1 MTDSS
6 IERVA
11 NVLSPK
17 SKMTADA
24 ALAFLLDSR
33 APLRLSSLNTKG
45 FPQITSLWFSFHGG
59 RFLCCSQRQSVVCKQ
74 VQRDR
79 RVGFEV
85 AVNEPPYCGV
95 SGQGEA
101 KILSDDPTELL
112 DGLTDRYLE
121 NRDAPLKAWLLS
133 RIATEA
139 IIEVTPIRMTT
150 WDFRRRMTAAP

>member
-1 MTDSS
+1 
-6 IERVA
+6 
-11 NVLSPK
+11 
-17 SKMTADA
+17 
-24 ALAFLLDSR
+24 
-33 APLRLSSLNTKG
+33 
-45 FPQITSLWFSFHGG
+45 
-59 RFLCCSQRQSVVCKQ
+59 VVCKQ